1 MPVDFYWTMD
11 GDYSVG
17 SDGDIRDTSFDF
29 ARSHYQEARTR
40 GRSEYQDWAIHP
52 SLGANLSE
60 LIGKVNNRLTAE
72 EGKNRLMAAMLYG
85 GFLRREQVSIRYIP
99 VSKHELVYFI
109 RINVII
115 PELGTSKMLQVQILY
130 NSQEG
135 ELRVV

>member
-1 MPVDFYWTMD
+1 MDADF
-11 GDYSVG
+11 SVG
-17 SDGDIRDTSFDF
+17 SDGDIRDTSFDL
-29 ARSHYQEARTR
+29 ARTYYQEARTR
-40 GRSEYQDWAIHP
+40 GRSEFQDWVLHP

-60 LIGKVNNRLTAE
+60 LIGKANNKLTAE
-72 EGKNRLMAAMLYG
+72 EGKSRLMAAMVYG

-109 RINVII
+109 KVSVVI

-135 ELRVV
+135 EMRVL